1 MGTACQ
7 MFLLG
12 RHCRART
19 GRVLCDPV
27 VLCSPVQSSVLFVPT
42 ERLPPSPSQLTPH
55 SAHSEGPKPLSL
67 GGKKK
72 NGRKRRTFYQ
82 PSFPSVFLYFFP
94 FLKCFSQFVSS
105 IYLWTDVPKNFTVK
119 LVTKTT
125 VLLTW
130 KFSDSRFPYRC
141 MVSNSCCVI
150 SFVHPVQMST
160 CQTLI
165 QFTCFVNNLS
175 THILPQIEYNRQ
187 KVDIDARMTKTLI
200 TNLRPN
206 VTYEFRIT
214 CQESS
219 DGGPKH
225 KLIARTAPP
234 ILVRKPELDLK
245 REPDSTLTIVFPP
258 LENKDLIK

>member
-1 MGTACQ
+1 M
-7 MFLLG
+7 
-12 RHCRART
+12 
-19 GRVLCDPV
+19 
-27 VLCSPVQSSVLFVPT
+27 
-42 ERLPPSPSQLTPH
+42 
-55 SAHSEGPKPLSL
+55 
-67 GGKKK
+67 
-72 NGRKRRTFYQ
+72 
-82 PSFPSVFLYFFP
+82 
-94 FLKCFSQFVSS
+94 
-105 IYLWTDVPKNFTVK
+105 K

-245 REPDSTLTIVFPP
+245 REPDSSLTIVFPP

>member
-1 MGTACQ
+1 M
-7 MFLLG
+7 LNIL
-12 RHCRART
+12 
-19 GRVLCDPV
+19 
-27 VLCSPVQSSVLFVPT
+27 
-42 ERLPPSPSQLTPH
+42 
-55 SAHSEGPKPLSL
+55 SAFFP
-67 GGKKK
+67 
-72 NGRKRRTFYQ
+72 F
-82 PSFPSVFLYFFP
+82 SFPVLFP
-94 FLKCFSQFVSS
+94 FLKCFSQFVPS
-105 IYLWTDVPKNFTVK
+105 IYLWTVVPKNFTVK

-130 KFSDSRFPYRC
+130 KFPEIRFPFRC

-160 CQTLI
+160 CWNLI

-214 CQESS
+214 CQDSR

-225 KLIARTAPP
+225 KLTARTAPP

-258 LENKDLIK
+258 MENKDLIKWGNPYTVLG

>member
-1 MGTACQ
+1 MGAACQ

-12 RHCRART
+12 RHCRARA

-42 ERLPPSPSQLTPH
+42 ERPPLPFTANTTHRSLRGTK
-55 SAHSEGPKPLSL
+55 APLL
-67 GGKKK
+67 WGKTC
-72 NGRKRRTFYQ
+72 RKCRTLCQ
-82 PSFPSVFLYFFP
+82 PSFPSVLLFFFP
-94 FLKCFSQFVSS
+94 FLKCLSQFVTS
-105 IYLWTDVPKNFTVK
+105 IHLWTDVPKNFTVK
-119 LVTKTT
+119 LATKTT

-141 MVSNSCCVI
+141 MVSELMN
-150 SFVHPVQMST
+150 PVLFIQYQSY
-160 CQTLI
+160 CQDL
-165 QFTCFVNNLS
+165 FLNNLS
-175 THILPQIEYNRQ
+175 MHIGPQIEYNRQ
-187 KVDIDARMTKTLI
+187 KVDIDARMTKALI

-206 VTYEFRIT
+206 STYEFRIT

-245 REPDSTLTIVFPP
+245 RESDSTLTIVFPP
-258 LENKDLIK
+258 LESKELIK